1 VTSLDVPGQVAA
13 DNRPV
18 EYGTAEH
25 GTADYGP
32 AEYGPAR
39 VHLGVNAVRRSRQLA
54 RVRDVVT
61 AYLGLTKPRII
72 ELLLVTTVPAMF
84 LAAGGVPPLMVV
96 LTTMV
101 GGCLAAASAN
111 AFNCVLDRD
120 IDERMR
126 RTRRRPL
133 PRHAV
138 GPLGATVFGLILGI
152 AATLWL
158 GYLVNWLSAAL
169 ALGANAFYIVVYTI
183 WLKRRTPQNIIW
195 GGIAGCFPPLIGWTA
210 VTGHLALAP
219 FVLFLIVFC
228 WTPPHTWALAMRY
241 REDYAAAN
249 VPMLPVV
256 RSAPVVAR
264 QIMAYAAVTVLVSLL
279 LWPVAHTGWFYP
291 AAAVLLGAALLWQ
304 SALLLARAQRGL
316 ADAALKPMRL
326 FHWTNSYLAL
336 LFVAAAVDTLLR

>member
-1 VTSLDVPGQVAA
+1 MTSIDVPSRVAA
-13 DNRPV
+13 
-18 EYGTAEH
+18 
-25 GTADYGP
+25 ADDDRV
-32 AEYGPAR
+32 AR
-39 VHLGVNAVRRSRQLA
+39 VDLGVRAVRRSWPVSH
-54 RVRDVVT
+54 VRHVVA

-84 LAAGGVPPLMVV
+84 LAAGGVPTLKIV
-96 LTTMV
+96 LTTMI
-101 GGCLAAASAN
+101 GGCMAAASAN

-138 GPLGATVFGLILGI
+138 GPLGATVFGVILGI

-158 GYLVNWLSAAL
+158 GYFVNWLSAAL
-169 ALGANAFYIVVYTI
+169 ALGANAFYIGVYTL

-210 VTGHLALAP
+210 VTGSLAP
-219 FVLFLIVFC
+219 TPFVMFLVVFF

-256 RSAPVVAR
+256 RSAPAVAR
-264 QIMAYAAVTVLVSLL
+264 QILLYSVVTVLVSLA
-279 LWPVAHTGWFYP
+279 LWPVADTGWLYP
-291 AAAVLLGAALLWQ
+291 VVALILGVALLWQ
-304 SALLLARAQRGL
+304 SGLLLARARRGL
-316 ADAALKPMRL
+316 TDAALQPMRL

>member
-1 VTSLDVPGQVAA
+1 MTSIDVPDRVAA
-13 DNRPV
+13 DNR
-18 EYGTAEH
+18 A
-25 GTADYGP
+25 
-32 AEYGPAR
+32 AR
-39 VHLGVNAVRRSRQLA
+39 VDLGIKAIRRSRQLA

-84 LAAGGVPPLMVV
+84 LAAGGVPPFIVV

-111 AFNCVLDRD
+111 AINCVLDRD
-120 IDERMR
+120 IDEQMR

-138 GPLGATVFGLILGI
+138 SPLGATVFGMILGI

-158 GYLVNWLSAAL
+158 GYFVNWLSAAL
-169 ALGANAFYIVVYTI
+169 ALGANAFYIVVYTV
-183 WLKRRTPQNIIW
+183 WLKRRTPQNIVW

-210 VTGHLALAP
+210 VTGSLALTP
-219 FVLFLIVFC
+219 FVMFLIVFF

-241 REDYAAAN
+241 REDYARAN

-264 QIMAYAAVTVLVSLL
+264 QIMAYSAVTVLASLV
-279 LWPVAHTGWFYP
+279 LWPVAHTGWLYP
-291 AAAVLLGAALLWQ
+291 AVAVVLGVALLWQ
-304 SALLLARAQRGL
+304 SALLLARARRGL
-316 ADAALKPMRL
+316 TDAALQPMRL
-326 FHWTNSYLAL
+326 FHWSNSYLAL

>member
-1 VTSLDVPGQVAA
+1 MTSIDAPGQVAA
-13 DNRPV
+13 DDGRV
-18 EYGTAEH
+18 
-25 GTADYGP
+25 
-32 AEYGPAR
+32 AR
-39 VHLGVNAVRRSRQLA
+39 VDLGVRTLRRSRQLS
-54 RVRDVVT
+54 RVRHVAA

-84 LAAGGVPPLMVV
+84 LAAGGVPPLKVV
-96 LTTMV
+96 LTTML

-138 GPLGATVFGLILGI
+138 GPVGATVFGMILGI

-158 GYLVNWLSAAL
+158 GYFVNWLSAAL
-169 ALGANAFYIVVYTI
+169 ALGANAFYIGVYTL

-210 VTGHLALAP
+210 VTGSLALTP
-219 FVLFLIVFC
+219 FVMFLIIFF

-264 QIMAYAAVTVLVSLL
+264 QILVYSVVTVLASLV
-279 LWPVAHTGWFYP
+279 LWPVAHTGWLYP
-291 AAAVLLGAALLWQ
+291 TVALIAGIALVWQ
-304 SALLLARAQRGL
+304 AGRLLARASRGL
-316 ADAALKPMRL
+316 TGPALQPMRL
-326 FHWTNSYLAL
+326 FHWSNSYLAL
-336 LFVAAAVDTLLR
+336 VFVAAAVDTLLR

>member
-1 VTSLDVPGQVAA
+1 VTSIDVPDRVAA
-13 DNRPV
+13 DNR
-18 EYGTAEH
+18 A
-25 GTADYGP
+25 
-32 AEYGPAR
+32 AR
-39 VHLGVNAVRRSRQLA
+39 VDLGVKAIRRSRQLA

-84 LAAGGVPPLMVV
+84 LAAGGVPPFIVV
-96 LTTMV
+96 LATMV

-111 AFNCVLDRD
+111 AINCVLDRD
-120 IDERMR
+120 IDEQMR

-138 GPLGATVFGLILGI
+138 SPLGATVFGMILGI

-158 GYLVNWLSAAL
+158 GYFVNWLSAAL
-169 ALGANAFYIVVYTI
+169 ALGANAFYIVVYTV
-183 WLKRRTPQNIIW
+183 WLKRRTPQNIVW

-210 VTGHLALAP
+210 VTGSLALTP
-219 FVLFLIVFC
+219 FVMFLIVFF

-241 REDYAAAN
+241 REDYAGAN

-264 QIMAYAAVTVLVSLL
+264 QIMAYSAVTVLASLV
-279 LWPVAHTGWFYP
+279 LWPVAHTGWLYP
-291 AAAVLLGAALLWQ
+291 AVAVVLGVALLWQ
-304 SALLLARAQRGL
+304 SALLLARARRGL
-316 ADAALKPMRL
+316 TDAALQPMRL
-326 FHWTNSYLAL
+326 FHWSNSYLAL

>member
-1 VTSLDVPGQVAA
+1 MTSIDVPNRVAA
-13 DNRPV
+13 DKVDIGKR
-18 EYGTAEH
+18 AI
-25 GTADYGP
+25 
-32 AEYGPAR
+32 R
-39 VHLGVNAVRRSRQLA
+39 VDLGVEAIRRNRQLA

-84 LAAGGVPPLMVV
+84 LAAGGVPPLTVV
-96 LTTMV
+96 LFTMV

-138 GPLGATVFGLILGI
+138 GPLGATVFGVILGI

-158 GYLVNWLSAAL
+158 GYFVNWLSAAL
-169 ALGANAFYIVVYTI
+169 ALGANAFYIAVYTL

-210 VTGHLALAP
+210 VTGSLALTP
-219 FVLFLIVFC
+219 FVMFLIVFF
-228 WTPPHTWALAMRY
+228 WTPPHTWALAIRY
-241 REDYAAAN
+241 REDYAGAN

-264 QIMAYAAVTVLVSLL
+264 LIMVYSLVTVLVSLA
-279 LWPVAHTGWFYP
+279 LWPVAHTGWLYP
-291 AAAVLLGAALLWQ
+291 GVAVVLGVALLWQ
-304 SALLLARAQRGL
+304 SALLLARARRGL
-316 ADAALKPMRL
+316 TDAALQPMRL
-326 FHWTNSYLAL
+326 FHWSNSYLAL

>member
-1 VTSLDVPGQVAA
+1 MLTARRFTVA
-13 DNRPV
+13 
-18 EYGTAEH
+18 
-25 GTADYGP
+25 
-32 AEYGPAR
+32 
-39 VHLGVNAVRRSRQLA
+39 SRL
-54 RVRDVVT
+54 RDIAG
-61 AYLGLTKPRII
+61 AYVGLTKPRII

-84 LAAGGVPPLMVV
+84 LAAGGVPPLRLV
-96 LTTMV
+96 LVTMI

-111 AFNCVLDRD
+111 VFNCVLDRD

-138 GPLGATVFGLILGI
+138 GPRAATLFGLVLGV

-158 GYLVNWLSAAL
+158 GTLVNWLSAVL
-169 ALGANAFYIVVYTI
+169 ALGANLFYVGVYTL

-210 VTGHLALAP
+210 VTGSVSLVPL
-219 FVLFLIVFC
+219 VLFGIVFF

-256 RSAPVVAR
+256 RSAPVVGR
-264 QIMAYAAVTVLVSLL
+264 QIIVYSVLTVGCSLL
-279 LWPVAHTGWFYP
+279 LWPVAGVGWVYLTV
-291 AAAVLLGAALLWQ
+291 ALLAGAALLWE
-304 SALLLARAQRGL
+304 SGRLWWRAVQGL
-316 ADAALKPMRL
+316 TDVALKPMRL
-326 FHWTNSYLAL
+326 FHWSNSYLAL
-336 LFVAAAVDTLLR
+336 VFVAAAVDPLI